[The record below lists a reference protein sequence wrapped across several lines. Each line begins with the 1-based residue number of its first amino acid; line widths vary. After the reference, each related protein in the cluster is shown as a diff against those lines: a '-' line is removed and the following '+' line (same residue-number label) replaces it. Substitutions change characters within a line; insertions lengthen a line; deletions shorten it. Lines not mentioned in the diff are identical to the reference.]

1 MRSETN
7 TIKALFAD
15 EFARSSSI
23 FFFSSAAAAFLNYLY
38 HPILGRLMD
47 VADFGEAQA
56 AISLFLQFGV
66 LASVFS
72 FFTISL
78 ASNAESGKSGEMS
91 SVIAEFRKLA
101 VLAIAALAVG
111 LVFFH
116 QAVKEFLNFSSIY
129 PLLILMLLLLANVL
143 FSFRRAYLQGM
154 RKIKSVSAADVIFS
168 ASRLFLAIAFVYAG
182 WRSSGAVAGLLAGQ
196 LIALAYVFSKTKDVL
211 VPENWSILPR
221 WRHPAFR
228 REFKFGLLV
237 AVAVF
242 CVTFFYASDIIFVR
256 HYFPAEEAGLYGGI
270 ATVARIIFFATSPI
284 VMVMLP
290 MVRLKNVPEKN
301 AALFRKAFAVVAVLG
316 LAITLV
322 LQIFPEFVIKLLI
335 GGRYAVFAPILPR
348 LGWMVFAASLANLFS
363 AYFIALRK
371 YTLIPISLAS
381 VSLTAVLAFF
391 FHSDPI
397 QIIND
402 FICGLALVIF
412 LSSIIYA
419 QKDFYRH
426 TGL

>member
-1 MRSETN
+1 MLRKTS
-7 TIKALFAD
+7 TIKSLFTD

-23 FFFSSAAAAFLNYLY
+23 FFFSSVAAAFLNYLY

-78 ASNAESGKSGEMS
+78 TSNAEAGKSREAS
-91 SVIAEFRKLA
+91 FVIAEFRKFA
-101 VLAIAALAVG
+101 VLAILALAVG
-111 LVFFH
+111 LVLFH
-116 QAVKEFLNFSSIY
+116 QSVKEFLNFSSIY

-143 FSFRRAYLQGM
+143 FSFRRAYLQGV
-154 RKIKSVSAADVIFS
+154 RKIKSVSAADLIFS
-168 ASRLFLAIAFVYAG
+168 ASRLFFAVAFVYAG
-182 WRSSGAVAGLLAGQ
+182 WRSSGAVAGLLVGQ

-211 VPENWSILPR
+211 ASENWSLLPR
-221 WRHPAFR
+221 WRNPAFR

-237 AVAVF
+237 LVSVF

-290 MVRLKNVPEKN
+290 MVKLKNIPEKN
-301 AALFRKAFAVVAVLG
+301 EALFRKAFITVAVLG

-322 LQIFPEFVIKLLI
+322 LQIFPALVIKILI

-348 LGWMVFAASLANLFS
+348 LGWMLFAASLANLLS

-371 YTLIPISLAS
+371 YALIPISLAS
-381 VSLTAVLAFF
+381 VFLTAVLAFF
-391 FHSDPI
+391 FHSDPL
-397 QIIND
+397 QIING
-402 FICGLALVIF
+402 FICGLVLIIF

-419 QKDFYRH
+419 QKDFYRN